1 MHTSSQP
8 DDQSNVNANR
18 CEAAMGR
25 LVDGEPLPGDVAFVV
40 EALRQHPETVARF
53 EQQLSIDALLL
64 DQAGPDADAFVDS
77 VRVAIEAETSQ
88 PAFVQK
94 VHAAIFK
101 TASGHRT
108 KPSPVNQSAANQSLW
123 SGRAV
128 RIGLACSLLL
138 ASLVAGGIW
147 NAAAIG
153 EPVLVEVDR
162 SEGTASF
169 AVGDR
174 LNLRTLVLPEGNV
187 DLKLGSGVR
196 LECQAPLMARFEHPM
211 RLHLS
216 RGRVDV
222 DVGEE
227 GFGFTVVTPAGEVV
241 DLGTK
246 FSVNAS
252 ADGEVR
258 VAVFSGQVELRHKQ
272 SGAVNLFDGE
282 AVRLTK
288 SQAPRRLHSVEIRNR
303 RVGDSRQAAVISG
316 VSDNVEGPKVRRFYG
331 LVPCGMRDGV
341 RAFRDRRETRW
352 QAEPGD
358 AFPDELVGADLIQP
372 FQQHRFRQD
381 FRMTFATSQAS
392 RIYVFYD
399 ARYSPP
405 DWLARDF
412 VNTGRRIL
420 SSGWSPNTVTRGL
433 QPDAWGTLAIPHN
446 IWCRDLIQPAT
457 VTLGPPVLPEHDL
470 NTTSEFEAVLPSMY
484 GVAVQPIAPPPA
496 NIGSKQ
502 LGQPRAK
509 AIPVTTKQ

>member
-1 MHTSSQP
+1 MHAAPSP
-8 DDQSNVNANR
+8 DHRDDAAVQLSDQAI
-18 CEAAMGR
+18 GR
-25 LVDGEPLPGDVAFVV
+25 IVDGEPLPGDAALVA
-40 EALRQHPETVARF
+40 ETLRRHPEMFARL
-53 EQQLSIDALLL
+53 EQHLAIDAMLY
-64 DQAGPDADAFVDS
+64 DQAGPDADAFVDA
-77 VRVAIEAETSQ
+77 VRVAIEAEMSR
-88 PAFVQK
+88 PAFVRK
-94 VHAAIFK
+94 VRQAIFGGSPDNHAVAAPAQTV
-101 TASGHRT
+101 TAARSI
-108 KPSPVNQSAANQSLW
+108 W
-123 SGRAV
+123 SGRSV
-128 RIGLACSLLL
+128 RLLLACSLLL

-162 SEGTASF
+162 TEGVTGFQA
-169 AVGDR
+169 GDR
-174 LNLRTLVLPEGNV
+174 LHLRALVLPEGSV
-187 DLKLGSGVR
+187 DMKLGSGVR

-222 DVGEE
+222 DVGDD

-303 RVGDSRQAAVISG
+303 GLGDSRQAAVISG
-316 VSDNVEGPKVRRFYG
+316 VSDNVKGPKLRRFYG

-358 AFPDELVGADLIQP
+358 VFPEELVGADLIQT
-372 FQQHRFRQD
+372 FQRHRFRQD
-381 FRMTFATSQAS
+381 FRMTFATSQPS

-420 SSGWSPNTVTRGL
+420 STGWSPTTVTRGL
-433 QPDAWGTLAIPHN
+433 QPDPWGTLAIPHD

-470 NTTSEFEAVLPSMY
+470 KTPSEFEAVLPSMY
-484 GVAVQPIAPPPA
+484 GIAVQPIAPPPA
-496 NIGSKQ
+496 NIGSSEPRQ
-502 LGQPRAK
+502 VRAK
-509 AIPVTTKQ
+509 AVPVATKR

>member
-1 MHTSSQP
+1 MKSDCLP
-8 DDQSNVNANR
+8 DHRADDASRIAL
-18 CEAAMGR
+18 ALGR
-25 LVDGEPLPGDVAFVV
+25 IVDGEPHPGDAAAVAA
-40 EALRQHPETVARF
+40 ALGRQPELVGQL
-53 EQQLSIDALLL
+53 EQQLAIDVLLCGL
-64 DQAGPDADAFVDS
+64 AGPEAEAFVDA
-77 VRVAIEAETSQ
+77 VRVAIEADTNR
-88 PAFVQK
+88 PAFVGK
-94 VHAAIFK
+94 VRAAIFGL
-101 TASGHRT
+101 AEAGR
-108 KPSPVNQSAANQSLW
+108 PLPQSAAVASSSSRGVW
-123 SGRAV
+123 SARMV
-128 RIGLACSLLL
+128 RIALAGSLLL

-162 SEGTASF
+162 AEGTTAFAS
-169 AVGDR
+169 GDR
-174 LNLRTLVLPEGNV
+174 LNLRTLVLPDGAV

-222 DVGEE
+222 DVGAE
-227 GFGFTVVTPAGEVV
+227 GFGFTVVTSAGEVV

-288 SQAPRRLHSVEIRNR
+288 SQAPRRLHSVEIRSR
-303 RVGDSRQAAVISG
+303 RAEDGRRLAVING
-316 VSDNVEGPKVRRFYG
+316 VSDNVEGQKLRRFYG

-358 AFPDELVGADLIQP
+358 VFPEDLVGADLIQT
-372 FQQHRFRQD
+372 FQRHRFRED
-381 FRMTFATSQAS
+381 FQLEFATSQPS

-420 SSGWSPNTVTRGL
+420 SVGWPPTTVTGGL
-433 QPDAWGTLAIPHN
+433 QPDEWGTLAIPHD

-484 GVAVQPIAPPPA
+484 GIGVQPIAPPPA
-496 NIGSKQ
+496 NIGGV
-502 LGQPRAK
+502 LPRRPRAK
-509 AIPVTTKQ
+509 AVPVATKR

>member
-1 MHTSSQP
+1 MHAAPSP
-8 DDQSNVNANR
+8 DHRDDAAVQLSDQAI
-18 CEAAMGR
+18 GR
-25 LVDGEPLPGDVAFVV
+25 IVDGEPLPGDAALVA
-40 EALRQHPETVARF
+40 ETLRRHPEMFARL
-53 EQQLSIDALLL
+53 EQHLAIDAMLY
-64 DQAGPDADAFVDS
+64 DQAGPDADAFVDA
-77 VRVAIEAETSQ
+77 VRVAIEAEMSR
-88 PAFVQK
+88 PAFVRK
-94 VHAAIFK
+94 VREAIFGGSPDNHAVAAPAQAV
-101 TASGHRT
+101 TAARSI
-108 KPSPVNQSAANQSLW
+108 W
-123 SGRAV
+123 SGRSV
-128 RIGLACSLLL
+128 RLLLACSLLL

-162 SEGTASF
+162 TEGVTGFQA
-169 AVGDR
+169 GDR
-174 LNLRTLVLPEGNV
+174 LHLRALVLPEGSV
-187 DLKLGSGVR
+187 DMKLGSGVR

-222 DVGEE
+222 DVGDD

-303 RVGDSRQAAVISG
+303 GLGDSRQAAVISG
-316 VSDNVEGPKVRRFYG
+316 VSDNVKGPKLRRFYG

-358 AFPDELVGADLIQP
+358 VFPEELVGADLIQT
-372 FQQHRFRQD
+372 FQRHRFRQD
-381 FRMTFATSQAS
+381 FRMTFATSQPS

-420 SSGWSPNTVTRGL
+420 STGWSDDSHPR
-433 QPDAWGTLAIPHN
+433 
-446 IWCRDLIQPAT
+446 PAARP
-457 VTLGPPVLPEHDL
+457 LGNPGH
-470 NTTSEFEAVLPSMY
+470 S
-484 GVAVQPIAPPPA
+484 
-496 NIGSKQ
+496 
-502 LGQPRAK
+502 PRHLV
-509 AIPVTTKQ
+509 P

>member
-1 MHTSSQP
+1 MHASSRP
-8 DDQSNVNANR
+8 DDQSNVTATR
-18 CEAAMGR
+18 CEMAIGR

-40 EALRQHPETVARF
+40 DALRQHPETVARF
-53 EQQLSIDALLL
+53 EQQLLIDALLL

-88 PAFVQK
+88 LAFVQK
-94 VHAAIFK
+94 VRAAIFK
-101 TASGHRT
+101 TATSPRT
-108 KPSPVNQSAANQSLW
+108 EPSPSNQSAATQSLW
-123 SGRAV
+123 SGRAIRLV
-128 RIGLACSLLL
+128 LACSLLL

-162 SEGTASF
+162 SEGTAAF

-174 LNLRTLVLPEGNV
+174 LNLRTLVLPEGNI

-222 DVGEE
+222 DVGED
-227 GFGFTVVTPAGEVV
+227 GFGFTVVTPASEVV

-303 RVGDSRQAAVISG
+303 GLGDSRQKPVISG
-316 VSDNVEGPKVRRFYG
+316 VSDNVEGQKLRRFYG

-341 RAFRDRRETRW
+341 RAFRDRQETRW

-358 AFPDELVGADLIQP
+358 VFPEELVGADLIQA
-372 FQQHRFRQD
+372 FQRHRFRQD
-381 FRMTFATSQAS
+381 FRMTFATSQPS
-392 RIYVFYD
+392 RIYVLYD

-420 SSGWSPNTVTRGL
+420 STGWSPTTVTRGL
-433 QPDAWGTLAIPHN
+433 QPDAWGTLAIPHD

-484 GVAVQPIAPPPA
+484 GIAVQPIAPPPA
-496 NIGSKQ
+496 NIGSKKP
-502 LGQPRAK
+502 GQPRAK
-509 AIPVTTKQ
+509 AIPVATKQ

>member
-1 MHTSSQP
+1 MSEELSKTTV
-8 DDQSNVNANR
+8 DLADQAI
-18 CEAAMGR
+18 GR
-25 LVDGEPLPGDVAFVV
+25 LVDGEPLPGDAEVVAETLASRP
-40 EALRQHPETVARF
+40 EALARLERQLAV
-53 EQQLSIDALLL
+53 DALLY
-64 DQAGPDADAFVDS
+64 DQAGPDAEAFVDA
-77 VRVAIEAETSQ
+77 VRVAIEAEASR
-88 PAFVQK
+88 PAFVKK
-94 VHAAIFK
+94 VRAAIFGPAGAA
-101 TASGHRT
+101 TLSLPGRPAART
-108 KPSPVNQSAANQSLW
+108 RSRWP
-123 SGRAV
+123 GRAARV
-128 RIGLACSLLL
+128 ILACSLLL

-153 EPVLVEVDR
+153 EPVVVEVDR
-162 SEGTASF
+162 ADGGASY
-169 AVGDR
+169 APGDR
-174 LNLRTLVLPEGNV
+174 LKLRTLVLPEGSV

-222 DVGEE
+222 DVGED

-258 VAVFSGQVELRHKQ
+258 VAVFSGQVELRHQ
-272 SGAVNLFDGE
+272 QAGAVSLFDGE
-282 AVRLTK
+282 AVRLTR

-303 RVGDSRQAAVISG
+303 GGGDGRQAAVISD
-316 VSDNVEGPKVRRFYG
+316 VSDNVEGPQLRRFYG

-358 AFPDELVGADLIQP
+358 VFPEELVGADLIQT
-372 FQQHRFRQD
+372 FQRHRFRQD
-381 FRMTFATSQAS
+381 FRLSFATSQPS

-399 ARYSPP
+399 ARYSAP

-420 SSGWSPNTVTRGL
+420 SSGWSPTTVTRGL
-433 QPDAWGTLAIPHN
+433 QPDAWGTLAIPHD
-446 IWCRDLIQPAT
+446 IWCRDLVEPAI
-457 VTLGPPVLPEHDL
+457 VAVGPPVLPSEDL
-470 NTTSEFEAVLPSMY
+470 NSTSEFEAVLPSMY
-484 GVAVQPIAPPPA
+484 GIAVQPIAPPPA
-496 NIGSKQ
+496 NIGGAQ
-502 LGQPRAK
+502 RRQPRAK
-509 AIPVTTKQ
+509 AVPVTTSR